1 MKRILTT
8 LLTLLLILS
17 LCGCNETGEKTYIVG
32 ICQLVTH
39 DALDAATQG
48 FKDVLTEEF
57 GDKVQFIEGN
67 AAGDS
72 ATCSNICNGFVS
84 DNVDLIL
91 ANATAS
97 LQAASAATTTIPV
110 LGTAI
115 TEYGVALNIDDFSG
129 TVGTNIS
136 GTSDLAPLDQQAEM
150 FKELLP
156 NVTKVGI
163 IYCSGEANSLYQV
176 KVVKDALE
184 KMGIT
189 VSTYSFSNS
198 NDISL
203 VTSQAVDECEALYIP
218 TDNSAA
224 SCAEIIGSICLDK
237 NTPVICGEEGTCKA
251 CGIATLTIDYYQLGV
266 LTGQMA
272 VKILKGEADVKDMAI
287 EYYPNP
293 VKKYNADIC
302 SRLGIEIGSDYIAI
316 ED

>member
-1 MKRILTT
+1 MKKILTT

-17 LCGCNETGEKTYIVG
+17 LCGCNETSKKTYVVG

-57 GDKVQFIEGN
+57 GDKIQFIEGN

-72 ATCSNICNGFVS
+72 ATCSTICNGLVA

-136 GTSDLAPLDQQAEM
+136 GTSDLAPLDQQAAM

-163 IYCSGEANSLYQV
+163 IYCSGEPNSLYQV
-176 KVVKDALE
+176 KVVQQALE
-184 KMGIT
+184 DMGIT

-203 VTSQAVDECEALYIP
+203 VTTQAVDECEALYIP

-237 NTPVICGEEGTCKA
+237 NIPVICGEEGTCKA

-293 VKKYNADIC
+293 VKKYNADFC
-302 SRLGIEIGSDYIAI
+302 SRLGIEIPSDYIVI

>member
-237 NTPVICGEEGTCKA
+237 NIPVICGEEGTCKA

-272 VKILKGEADVKDMAI
+272 VKILKGEADVKNMAI

-293 VKKYNADIC
+293 VKKYNSDIC